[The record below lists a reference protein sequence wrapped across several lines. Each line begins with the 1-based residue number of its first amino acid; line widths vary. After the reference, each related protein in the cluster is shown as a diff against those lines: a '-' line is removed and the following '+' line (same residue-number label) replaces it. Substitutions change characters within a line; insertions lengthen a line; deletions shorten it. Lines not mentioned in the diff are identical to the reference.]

1 MDNIKGI
8 SLINNISKY
17 LYIFGSTISIILVCI
32 LVYILIGGSFE
43 GSINVDTI
51 INNSE
56 SSSQYSNFN
65 QVPLGSRFIG
75 FLLATIIIGLTLT
88 ILKFWKNFISLV
100 NQGKYFE
107 VRTLKNL
114 KYISY
119 FLFGI
124 GTSLLII
131 GIFAD
136 TIFSISDVVIIS
148 NESVLNNKKIADNAL
163 NIQTSFSLSPIIF
176 LINGIIIWVLSHILI
191 EGIRIKK
198 ENELTI

>member
-17 LYIFGSTISIILVCI
+17 LYIFASAISIIFVCI
-32 LVYILIGGSFE
+32 LFYILIGGSFE
-43 GSINVDTI
+43 GLINVDTI
-51 INNSE
+51 INDSE

-75 FLLATIIIGLTLT
+75 FLLAVLIIGFTLT

-107 VRTLKNL
+107 VSTLKNL

-124 GTSLLII
+124 GTSLFLIE
-131 GIFAD
+131 IFTD
-136 TIFSISDVVIIS
+136 MIFLTSTSFS
-148 NESVLNNKKIADNAL
+148 NEPVLNGKNIADNL
-163 NIQTSFSLSPIIF
+163 VNIESSFSLSPIM
-176 LINGIIIWVLSHILI
+176 LMLNGIVIWVLSHILI
-191 EGIRIKK
+191 EGMRIKK
-198 ENELTI
+198 ESELTI

>member
-17 LYIFGSTISIILVCI
+17 LYIFASTISIIFVCI
-32 LVYILIGGSFE
+32 LFYILIGGSFE
-43 GSINVDTI
+43 GLINVDTI
-51 INNSE
+51 INDSE
-56 SSSQYSNFN
+56 SSFQYSNFN
-65 QVPLGSRFIG
+65 QVPLGSRFVG
-75 FLLATIIIGLTLT
+75 FLLAVLIIGFTLT

-107 VRTLKNL
+107 VSTLKNL

-124 GTSLLII
+124 GTSLFLIE
-131 GIFAD
+131 IFTD
-136 TIFSISDVVIIS
+136 MIFSTSTSFS
-148 NESVLNNKKIADNAL
+148 NESALNGKNIADNVV
-163 NIQTSFSLSPIIF
+163 NIESSFSLSPIM
-176 LINGIIIWVLSHILI
+176 LLLNGIVIWVLSHILI
-191 EGIRIKK
+191 EGMRIKK

>member
-17 LYIFGSTISIILVCI
+17 LYIFTSTISIIFVCI
-32 LVYILIGGSFE
+32 LFYILIGGSFE
-43 GSINVDTI
+43 GLINVDTI
-51 INNSE
+51 INDSE

-75 FLLATIIIGLTLT
+75 FLLAVLIIGFTLT

-107 VRTLKNL
+107 VSTLKNL

-124 GTSLLII
+124 GTSLFLIE
-131 GIFAD
+131 IFTD
-136 TIFSISDVVIIS
+136 MIFSTSASFS
-148 NESVLNNKKIADNAL
+148 NESALNDKNIADNVV
-163 NIQTSFSLSPIIF
+163 NIESSFSLSPIM
-176 LINGIIIWVLSHILI
+176 LMLNGIVIWVLSHILI
-191 EGIRIKK
+191 EGMRIKK

>member
-17 LYIFGSTISIILVCI
+17 LYIFASTISIIFVCI
-32 LVYILIGGSFE
+32 LFYILIGGSFE
-43 GSINVDTI
+43 GLINVDTI
-51 INNSE
+51 INDSE

-75 FLLATIIIGLTLT
+75 FLLAVLIIGFTLT

-107 VRTLKNL
+107 VSTLKNL

-124 GTSLLII
+124 GTSLFLIE
-131 GIFAD
+131 IFTD
-136 TIFSISDVVIIS
+136 MIFSTSTSFS
-148 NESVLNNKKIADNAL
+148 NESDLNGKNIADNL
-163 NIQTSFSLSPIIF
+163 VNIESSFSLSPIM
-176 LINGIIIWVLSHILI
+176 LMLNGIVIWVLSHILI
-191 EGIRIKK
+191 EGMRIKK

>member
-17 LYIFGSTISIILVCI
+17 LYIFSSTISIIFLCI
-32 LVYILIGGSFE
+32 LFYILIGGSFE
-43 GSINVDTI
+43 GLIIVDTI
-51 INNSE
+51 INDSE

-75 FLLATIIIGLTLT
+75 FLLAVLIIGFTLT
-88 ILKFWKNFISLV
+88 ILNFWKNFISLV
-100 NQGKYFE
+100 NQGRYFE
-107 VRTLKNL
+107 VATLKNL

-124 GTSLLII
+124 GTSLFMIE
-131 GIFAD
+131 IFTD
-136 TIFSISDVVIIS
+136 TIFSTSASFS
-148 NESVLNNKKIADNAL
+148 NESALNDKNIADNVV
-163 NIQTSFSLSPIIF
+163 NIESSFSLSPIM
-176 LINGIIIWVLSHILI
+176 LMLNGIVIWVLSHILI
-191 EGIRIKK
+191 EGMRIKK

>member
-17 LYIFGSTISIILVCI
+17 LYIFTSTISIIFVCI
-32 LVYILIGGSFE
+32 LFYILIGGSFE
-43 GSINVDTI
+43 GLINVDTI
-51 INNSE
+51 INDSE
-56 SSSQYSNFN
+56 SSFQYSNFN
-65 QVPLGSRFIG
+65 QVPLGSRFVG
-75 FLLATIIIGLTLT
+75 FLLAVLIIGFTLT

-107 VRTLKNL
+107 VSTLKNL

-124 GTSLLII
+124 GTSLFLIE
-131 GIFAD
+131 IFTD
-136 TIFSISDVVIIS
+136 MIFSTSASFS
-148 NESVLNNKKIADNAL
+148 NESALNDKNIADNVV
-163 NIQTSFSLSPIIF
+163 NIESSFSLSPIM
-176 LINGIIIWVLSHILI
+176 LLLNGIVIWVLSHILI
-191 EGIRIKK
+191 EGMRIKK

>member
-17 LYIFGSTISIILVCI
+17 LYIFASTISIIFVCI
-32 LVYILIGGSFE
+32 LFYILIGGSFE
-43 GSINVDTI
+43 GLINVDTI
-51 INNSE
+51 INDSE
-56 SSSQYSNFN
+56 SSFQYSNFN
-65 QVPLGSRFIG
+65 QVPLGSRFVG
-75 FLLATIIIGLTLT
+75 FLLAVLIIGFTLT

-107 VRTLKNL
+107 VSTLKNL

-124 GTSLLII
+124 GTSLFLIE
-131 GIFAD
+131 IFTD
-136 TIFSISDVVIIS
+136 MIFSTSTSFS
-148 NESVLNNKKIADNAL
+148 NESDPNGKNIGDNL
-163 NIQTSFSLSPIIF
+163 VNIESSFSLSPIM
-176 LINGIIIWVLSHILI
+176 LMLNGIVIWVLSHILI
-191 EGIRIKK
+191 EGMRIKK

>member
-17 LYIFGSTISIILVCI
+17 LYIFASTISIIFVCI
-32 LVYILIGGSFE
+32 LFYILIGGSFE
-43 GSINVDTI
+43 GLINVDTI
-51 INNSE
+51 INDSE
-56 SSSQYSNFN
+56 SSFQYSNFN
-65 QVPLGSRFIG
+65 QVPLGSRFVG
-75 FLLATIIIGLTLT
+75 FLLAVLIIGFTLT

-107 VRTLKNL
+107 VSTLKNL

-124 GTSLLII
+124 GTSLFLIE
-131 GIFAD
+131 IFTD
-136 TIFSISDVVIIS
+136 MIFSTSTSFS
-148 NESVLNNKKIADNAL
+148 NESALNDKNIADNVV
-163 NIQTSFSLSPIIF
+163 NIESSFSLSPIM
-176 LINGIIIWVLSHILI
+176 LMLNGIVIWVLSHILI
-191 EGIRIKK
+191 EGMKIKK

>member
-1 MDNIKGI
+1 MSNIKGI

-17 LYIFGSTISIILVCI
+17 LYIFASTISIIFVCI
-32 LVYILIGGSFE
+32 LFYILIGGSFE

-65 QVPLGSRFIG
+65 QVPLGSRFVG
-75 FLLATIIIGLTLT
+75 FFLATIIIGFTLT
-88 ILKFWKNFISLV
+88 ILKLWKNFISLV
-100 NQGKYFE
+100 NEGRYFE
-107 VRTLKNL
+107 VSTLKNL

-131 GIFAD
+131 EIFTD
-136 TIFSISDVVIIS
+136 TIFSTSASFS
-148 NESVLNNKKIADNAL
+148 NESVLNGENIANNAVY
-163 NIQTSFSLSPIIF
+163 IQSSSSLYPIMF
-176 LINGIIIWVLSHILI
+176 LINGIIVWVLSHILI
-191 EGIRIKK
+191 EGMRIKK

>member
-1 MDNIKGI
+1 MMDNIKGI

-17 LYIFGSTISIILVCI
+17 LYIFASTISIIFVCI
-32 LVYILIGGSFE
+32 LFYILIGGSFE

-51 INNSE
+51 INQSE

-75 FLLATIIIGLTLT
+75 FLLVTIIIGFTLT
-88 ILKFWKNFISLV
+88 ILKLWKNFISLV
-100 NQGKYFE
+100 NEGRYFE
-107 VRTLKNL
+107 VSTLKNL

-124 GTSLLII
+124 GTSLFLFE
-131 GIFAD
+131 IFTD
-136 TIFSISDVVIIS
+136 MIFSISTSFS
-148 NESVLNNKKIADNAL
+148 NESALNGKYIADNAM
-163 NIQTSFSLSPIIF
+163 NIQSSFSLSSILF
-176 LINGIIIWVLSHILI
+176 LINGIIVWVLSHILI
-191 EGIRIKK
+191 EGMRIKK

>member
-17 LYIFGSTISIILVCI
+17 LYIFTSTISIIFVCI
-32 LVYILIGGSFE
+32 LFYILIGGSFE
-43 GSINVDTI
+43 GLINVDTI
-51 INNSE
+51 INDSE
-56 SSSQYSNFN
+56 SSFQYSNFN
-65 QVPLGSRFIG
+65 QVPLGSRFVG
-75 FLLATIIIGLTLT
+75 FLLAVLIIGFTLT

-107 VRTLKNL
+107 VSTLKNL

-124 GTSLLII
+124 GTSLFLIE
-131 GIFAD
+131 IFTD
-136 TIFSISDVVIIS
+136 MIFSTSTSFS
-148 NESVLNNKKIADNAL
+148 NESDLNGKNIDDNL
-163 NIQTSFSLSPIIF
+163 VNIESSFSLSPIM
-176 LINGIIIWVLSHILI
+176 LMLNGIVIWVLSHILI
-191 EGIRIKK
+191 EGMRIKK

>member
-17 LYIFGSTISIILVCI
+17 LYIFTSTISIIFVCI
-32 LVYILIGGSFE
+32 LFYILIGGSFE
-43 GSINVDTI
+43 GLINVDTI
-51 INNSE
+51 INDSE

-65 QVPLGSRFIG
+65 QVPLGSRFVG
-75 FLLATIIIGLTLT
+75 FLLAVLIIGFTLT

-107 VRTLKNL
+107 VSTLKNL

-124 GTSLLII
+124 GTSLFLIE
-131 GIFAD
+131 IFTD
-136 TIFSISDVVIIS
+136 MIFSTSTSFS
-148 NESVLNNKKIADNAL
+148 NESALNGKNIADNVV
-163 NIQTSFSLSPIIF
+163 NIESSFSLSPIM
-176 LINGIIIWVLSHILI
+176 LMLNGIVIWVLSHILI
-191 EGIRIKK
+191 EGMRIKK

>member
-17 LYIFGSTISIILVCI
+17 LYIFASTISIIFVCI
-32 LVYILIGGSFE
+32 LFYILIGGSFE
-43 GSINVDTI
+43 GLINVDTI
-51 INNSE
+51 INDSE

-65 QVPLGSRFIG
+65 QVPLGSRFVG
-75 FLLATIIIGLTLT
+75 FLLAVLIIGFTLT

-107 VRTLKNL
+107 VSTLKNL

-124 GTSLLII
+124 GTSLFLIE
-131 GIFAD
+131 IFTD
-136 TIFSISDVVIIS
+136 MIFSTSTSFS
-148 NESVLNNKKIADNAL
+148 NESDLNGKNIGDNL
-163 NIQTSFSLSPIIF
+163 VNIESSFSLSPIM
-176 LINGIIIWVLSHILI
+176 LMLNGIVIWVLSHILI
-191 EGIRIKK
+191 EGMRIKK

>member
-17 LYIFGSTISIILVCI
+17 LYIFASTISIIFVCI
-32 LVYILIGGSFE
+32 LFYILIGGSFE
-43 GSINVDTI
+43 GLIIVDTI
-51 INNSE
+51 INDSE

-65 QVPLGSRFIG
+65 QVPLGSRFVG
-75 FLLATIIIGLTLT
+75 FLLAVLIIGFTLT

-107 VRTLKNL
+107 VSTLKNL

-124 GTSLLII
+124 GTSLFLIE
-131 GIFAD
+131 IFTD
-136 TIFSISDVVIIS
+136 MIFSTSTSFS
-148 NESVLNNKKIADNAL
+148 NEPVLNGKNIADNVV
-163 NIQTSFSLSPIIF
+163 NIESSFSLSPIM
-176 LINGIIIWVLSHILI
+176 LLLNGIVIWVLSHILI
-191 EGIRIKK
+191 EGMRIKK
-198 ENELTI
+198 ESELTI

>member
-8 SLINNISKY
+8 SLIYNISKY
-17 LYIFGSTISIILVCI
+17 LYIFTSTISIIFVCI
-32 LVYILIGGSFE
+32 LFYILIGGSFE
-43 GSINVDTI
+43 GTINVDTI
-51 INNSE
+51 INKSE

-75 FLLATIIIGLTLT
+75 FLLAVLIIGFTLT

-107 VRTLKNL
+107 VSTLKNL

-131 GIFAD
+131 EIFTD
-136 TIFSISDVVIIS
+136 TIFSISNNVIIS
-148 NESVLNNKKIADNAL
+148 NEPVLNDKIIDDNTM
-163 NIQTSFSLSPIIF
+163 NIQSGFSLSPILFI
-176 LINGIIIWVLSHILI
+176 INGIIVWVLSHILI
-191 EGIRIKK
+191 EGMRIKK

>member
-17 LYIFGSTISIILVCI
+17 LYIFTSTISIIFVCI
-32 LVYILIGGSFE
+32 LFYILIGGSFE
-43 GSINVDTI
+43 GLINVDTI
-51 INNSE
+51 INDSE

-75 FLLATIIIGLTLT
+75 FLLAVLIIGFTLT
-88 ILKFWKNFISLV
+88 ILKLWKNFISLV
-100 NQGKYFE
+100 KQGRYFE
-107 VRTLKNL
+107 VSTLKNL

-124 GTSLLII
+124 GTSLFLIE
-131 GIFAD
+131 IFTD
-136 TIFSISDVVIIS
+136 MIFSTSASFS
-148 NESVLNNKKIADNAL
+148 NESALNDKNIADNVV
-163 NIQTSFSLSPIIF
+163 NIESSFSLSPIM
-176 LINGIIIWVLSHILI
+176 LMLNGIVIWVLSHILI
-191 EGIRIKK
+191 EGMRIKK

>member
-17 LYIFGSTISIILVCI
+17 LYIFASTISITFVCT
-32 LVYILIGGSFE
+32 LFYILIGGSFE
-43 GSINVDTI
+43 GLIIVDTI
-51 INNSE
+51 INDSE

-65 QVPLGSRFIG
+65 QVPLGSRFVG
-75 FLLATIIIGLTLT
+75 FLLAVLIIGFTLT

-107 VRTLKNL
+107 VSTLKNL

-124 GTSLLII
+124 GTSLFLIE
-131 GIFAD
+131 IFTD
-136 TIFSISDVVIIS
+136 MIFSTSTSFS
-148 NESVLNNKKIADNAL
+148 NESDLNGKNIGDNL
-163 NIQTSFSLSPIIF
+163 VNIESSFSLSPIM
-176 LINGIIIWVLSHILI
+176 LMLNGIVIWVLSHILI
-191 EGIRIKK
+191 EGMRIKK

>member
-17 LYIFGSTISIILVCI
+17 LYIFTSTISIIFVCI
-32 LVYILIGGSFE
+32 LFYILIGGSFE
-43 GSINVDTI
+43 GLINVDTI
-51 INNSE
+51 INDSE

-75 FLLATIIIGLTLT
+75 FLLAVLIIGFTLT
-88 ILKFWKNFISLV
+88 ILKLWKNFISLV
-100 NQGKYFE
+100 NQGRYFE
-107 VRTLKNL
+107 VSTLKNL

-124 GTSLLII
+124 GTSLFLIE
-131 GIFAD
+131 IFTD
-136 TIFSISDVVIIS
+136 MIFSTSASFS
-148 NESVLNNKKIADNAL
+148 NESALNDKNIADNVV
-163 NIQTSFSLSPIIF
+163 NIESSFSLSPIM
-176 LINGIIIWVLSHILI
+176 LMLNGIVIWVLSHILI
-191 EGIRIKK
+191 EGMRIKK

>member
-17 LYIFGSTISIILVCI
+17 LYIFASTISIIFVCI
-32 LVYILIGGSFE
+32 LFYILIGGSFE
-43 GSINVDTI
+43 GLINVDTI
-51 INNSE
+51 INDSE

-75 FLLATIIIGLTLT
+75 FLLAVLIIGFTLT

-100 NQGKYFE
+100 NQG
-107 VRTLKNL
+107 TLKNL
-114 KYISY
+114 KFISY
-119 FLFGI
+119 FLFVI
-124 GTSLLII
+124 GSSLLII
-131 GIFAD
+131 EIFTD

-148 NESVLNNKKIADNAL
+148 NDSVLNDKTIDDNAM
-163 NIQTSFSLSPIIF
+163 NIQSGFSLSPIM
-176 LINGIIIWVLSHILI
+176 LLLNGILIWVLSHILI
-191 EGIRIKK
+191 EGMRIKK

>member
-1 MDNIKGI
+1 VDNIKGI

-17 LYIFGSTISIILVCI
+17 LYILASTFSIILVCI
-32 LVYILIGGSFE
+32 LFYILIGGSFE

-51 INNSE
+51 INKSE

-65 QVPLGSRFIG
+65 QIPLGKRFIG
-75 FLLATIIIGLTLT
+75 FFLATLIIGFTLT

-100 NQGKYFE
+100 NQGRYFE
-107 VRTLKNL
+107 EDTLKNI

-124 GTSLLII
+124 GTSLFII
-131 GIFAD
+131 EIFTD
-136 TIFSISDVVIIS
+136 TIFSTSASFS
-148 NESVLNNKKIADNAL
+148 NESVLNDKNIADNEL
-163 NIQTSFSLSPIIF
+163 NIQSSFSLSPIMF
-176 LINGIIIWVLSHILI
+176 LINGVIIWVLSHIMI
-191 EGIRIKK
+191 EGMRIKK

>member
-17 LYIFGSTISIILVCI
+17 LYIFASAISIIFVCI
-32 LVYILIGGSFE
+32 LFYILIGGSFE

-51 INNSE
+51 INDSE

-65 QVPLGSRFIG
+65 QVPLGSRFAG
-75 FLLATIIIGLTLT
+75 FLLAVLIIGFTLT

-107 VRTLKNL
+107 VSTLKNL
-114 KYISY
+114 KFISY

-124 GTSLLII
+124 GTLLLII
-131 GIFAD
+131 EIFTD
-136 TIFSISDVVIIS
+136 TIFSISNNVIIS
-148 NESVLNNKKIADNAL
+148 NEPVLSDKIIDDNTM
-163 NIQTSFSLSPIIF
+163 NIQSGFSLSPILFI
-176 LINGIIIWVLSHILI
+176 INGIIVWVLSHILI
-191 EGIRIKK
+191 EGMRIKK